1 MVTLD
6 FTDELAIII
15 GDDFVYTIEFEDENC
30 EPIDQTGNTFDATI
44 TKNGNLIETFGTT
57 ISTNSVIL
65 SLTDTE
71 TTALSPVLH
80 GGRWKLRQTVGTVT
94 TTILT
99 GEVEIK
105 EV

>member
-1 MVTLD
+1 MVELD

-15 GDDFVYTIEFEDENC
+15 GDDFVYTIEFQDENC
-30 EPIDQTGNTFDATI
+30 EPIDQTGNSFDATI
-44 TKNGNLIETFGTT
+44 TRNGTLIETFATS
-57 ISTNSVIL
+57 ISTNSVTI

-71 TTALSPVLH
+71 TAALAPMSNNV
-80 GGRWKLRQTVGTVT
+80 RWRLRQTVGAIT

-99 GEVEIK
+99 GDVEIR

>member
-30 EPIDQTGNTFDATI
+30 DPIDQTGNSFDAEI
-44 TKNGNLIETFGTT
+44 TRNGTLIETFATS
-57 ISTNSVIL
+57 ISTNSVTI

-71 TTALSPVLH
+71 TSALSPMSNNVKW
-80 GGRWKLRQTVGTVT
+80 RLRQTVGAIT
-94 TTILT
+94 TTIV
-99 GEVEIK
+99 GGAVEI
-105 EV
+105 EEI